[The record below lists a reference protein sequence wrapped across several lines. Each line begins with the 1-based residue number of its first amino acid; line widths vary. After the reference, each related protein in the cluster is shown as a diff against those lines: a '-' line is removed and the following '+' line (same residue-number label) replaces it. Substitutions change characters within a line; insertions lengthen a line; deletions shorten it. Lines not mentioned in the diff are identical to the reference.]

1 MCIVFIDIYISYVIC
16 TLKLINTRAY
26 LYCFRSY
33 TGGIMAG
40 IICSISNNKG
50 GVGKTSLASNLSAAL
65 AIKKKKVLVIDN
77 DPQGDSTK
85 VLIPNN
91 VRITNSIY
99 ELLDPNNENK
109 PNIVDC
115 IYPTTHNRLYVL
127 PNVEE
132 TAGLE
137 LDFAERYP
145 DCLFFLRNQIRDYV
159 INNFDFIFIDCSPT
173 LSVFVANALYAS
185 DCCIVPMDAGSANSL
200 DGLRKVLELI
210 NSIQQEGNPDL
221 RFLKL
226 IVNRVDKRTAISKA
240 IIEDAVDRFGQDK
253 IFNTV
258 IPVNTA
264 FQQAEFAQKTIFSF
278 DNNSRGAVAYRKLAI
293 EFLSLFK

>member
-1 MCIVFIDIYISYVIC
+1 
-16 TLKLINTRAY
+16 
-26 LYCFRSY
+26 
-33 TGGIMAG
+33 MAG

-85 VLIPNN
+85 VLIPPN
-91 VRITNSIY
+91 VRVTNSIY
-99 ELLDPNNENK
+99 ELLDPNNESK
-109 PNIVDC
+109 PNVVDC
-115 IYPTTHNRLYVL
+115 IYPTVHNKLYVI

-145 DCLFFLRNQIRDYV
+145 DCLFFLRNQIREYAV
-159 INNFDFIFIDCSPT
+159 NNFDYVFIDCSPT

-210 NSIQQEGNPDL
+210 GSIQQQGNPDL
-221 RFLKL
+221 KFLKL
-226 IVNRVDKRTAISKA
+226 LVNRVDKRTAISKA
-240 IIEDAVDRFGQDK
+240 IMEDALERFGGDK
-253 IFNTV
+253 IFKNV
-258 IPVNTA
+258 IPVNTS
-264 FQQAEFAQKTIFSF
+264 FQQCEFAQKTIFAY
-278 DNNSRGAVAYRKLAI
+278 DNNSRGAVAYRKLAL